1 MSALTEVATTKPEV
15 GKAAPAARRKAVR
28 APEAA
33 ARPRYF
39 LGKDQNSTAVPQFG
53 KELANENEALIE
65 SVRTG
70 LAYFI
75 VSEWK
80 AVPDLSG
87 KTPQIIKEPV
97 VRPHS

>member
-1 MSALTEVATTKPEV
+1 MTALTEPAATKPET
-15 GKAAPAARRKAVR
+15 GKAVTAARRKPAR
-28 APEAA
+28 APEATPS
-33 ARPRYF
+33 PRYF
-39 LGKDQNSTAVPQFG
+39 LAKDQTSGSVPQFG
-53 KELANENEALIE
+53 KELTNENEALIE

-70 LAYFI
+70 LPYYI

>member
-1 MSALTEVATTKPEV
+1 MSALTEVVTTKAEA
-15 GKAAPAARRKAVR
+15 GKAATAARRKPAR
-28 APEAA
+28 APESAA
-33 ARPRYF
+33 SPRYF
-39 LGKDQNSTAVPQFG
+39 LGKDQNNSPVPQFG
-53 KELANENEALIE
+53 KEFTNENEALIE

-97 VRPHS
+97 ARPHS